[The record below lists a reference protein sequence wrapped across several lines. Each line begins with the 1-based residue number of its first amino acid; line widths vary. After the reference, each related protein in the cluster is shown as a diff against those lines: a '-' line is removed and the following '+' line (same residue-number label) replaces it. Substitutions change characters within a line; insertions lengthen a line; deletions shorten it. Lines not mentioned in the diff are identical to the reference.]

1 MHAGLTLSMAALQI
15 GSGIALHSGPVF
27 YAGALAGSSHVL
39 WQVYSV
45 NLSNPDD
52 CLSKFKS
59 NMWMGALPMA
69 GIVVDRLLAGA

>member
-1 MHAGLTLSMAALQI
+1 MSMAALQI
-15 GSGIALHSGPVF
+15 CSGIALDAGPAF
-27 YAGALAGSSHVL
+27 YTGALAGSSHVL

-45 NLSNPDD
+45 NLSDPSD

-59 NMWMGALPMA
+59 NMWMGALPMT